1 MITTGNFSSLQR
13 IHIPES
19 SKYLS
24 VFLQVN
30 YVLKYV
36 SSKSASLQ
44 MPATQIILST
54 SFFRTNFVYLDERP
68 VTDLFDTIK
77 KLPPLILGQQIGF
90 TQLTGE

>member
-1 MITTGNFSSLQR
+1 MNRNGQLTSNGIHPFSRLVA
-13 IHIPES
+13 E
-19 SKYLS
+19 
-24 VFLQVN
+24 
-30 YVLKYV
+30 
-36 SSKSASLQ
+36 
-44 MPATQIILST
+44 ILST